1 MLPSNGT
8 SEIPTISSACLNTK
22 EDDPIPDL
30 SLPCLF
36 SHHSSWKGHSLE
48 TKPHGAGPGMW
59 LWKWRSLLL
68 ILLLLLCIF
77 SIVNIA
83 SLVCKAWPGGR
94 RMMRVIFLFILPCG
108 ISCWRGSGASGS
120 SGASQ
125 QDVDPGA
132 ELVFQHQ
139 LGWHHWV
146 CPSSG
151 LSGSLAVFWKC
162 YPCREFGIGVLSPL
176 PMEREMWSR
185 CGCHSPCWQHLFL
198 KTILS
203 SAQLHPEIFPSKQNS
218 HPSKILLF

>member
-1 MLPSNGT
+1 
-8 SEIPTISSACLNTK
+8 
-22 EDDPIPDL
+22 
-30 SLPCLF
+30 
-36 SHHSSWKGHSLE
+36 
-48 TKPHGAGPGMW
+48 MW

-120 SGASQ
+120 SGAPQ

-132 ELVFQHQ
+132 ELVSQHQ

-198 KTILS
+198 KIILS
-203 SAQLHPEIFPSKQNS
+203 SAQLHPEIFPSKQNPFVLRNQGDLVNS
-218 HPSKILLF
+218 VISNALQ